1 MELNR
6 SRNRSC
12 FEYGIREL
20 GHANSRNIFCVASD
34 IFLAWVCRSSAMCI
48 PQEHLH
54 LVSNFHNNCHTGCKA
69 IRLMHPASVKW
80 IPNPS
85 WDAHNRKGYPWKNTQ
100 SNYYSVQ
107 TSKLQMRF
115 KHAIVILRAASPKQ
129 AFIFRSL
136 TRPLAIMKPPKK
148 LLYVKWLPG
157 KCKASISTCLFQS
170 RCKAAFLC
178 WVVGL
183 RSSGPRQWR

>member
-1 MELNR
+1 MAKSNMELNR

-34 IFLAWVCRSSAMCI
+34 IFLAWVCRSSAMLYT
-48 PQEHLH
+48 PRTPAFGVKLSQQLPYRMQ
-54 LVSNFHNNCHTGCKA
+54 S
-69 IRLMHPASVKW
+69 HPA
-80 IPNPS
+80 
-85 WDAHNRKGYPWKNTQ
+85 DASCISEMDSESILRCTQQKRLPMKNTQ

-129 AFIFRSL
+129 AFIFSKFDTSL
-136 TRPLAIMKPPKK
+136 SYHETPKK
-148 LLYVKWLPG
+148 TTV
-157 KCKASISTCLFQS
+157 CQMTS
-170 RCKAAFLC
+170 R
-178 WVVGL
+178 
-183 RSSGPRQWR
+183 

>member
-34 IFLAWVCRSSAMCI
+34 IFLAWVCRSSAMLYT
-48 PQEHLH
+48 PRTPAFGVKLSQQLPYRMQ
-54 LVSNFHNNCHTGCKA
+54 S
-69 IRLMHPASVKW
+69 HPADASC
-80 IPNPS
+80 IS
-85 WDAHNRKGYPWKNTQ
+85 EMDSESIAHNRKGYPWKNTQ